1 MKIEEILFW
10 LFILFV
16 LVLLVWKLTGSP
28 NNSTMIAALVG
39 ALVLLWRDFSNFKA
53 EVKEFMGEM
62 REKLK

>member
-16 LVLLVWKLTGSP
+16 LVLLVWKLIGSP